1 MVWLEQTNMKSW
13 VQVHG
18 GLQFQF
24 IGYCSYSVDY
34 LKGPYPSWLELLR
47 RMAFKLYIFC
57 AEQHLI
63 SLLECNMPPMPVS
76 CGFLALLCPCQG
88 GADGLP
94 ALLQLFLIILRGRY
108 LRRSYRNIE
117 GQQGLTPIYYL
128 VG

>member
-34 LKGPYPSWLELLR
+34 LKGPFPTWLELLR

-57 AEQHLI
+57 AEQHHVSRLEAQMCAVMVCCR
-63 SLLECNMPPMPVS
+63 LLP
-76 CGFLALLCPCQG
+76 LLCPC
-88 GADGLP
+88 
-94 ALLQLFLIILRGRY
+94 
-108 LRRSYRNIE
+108 
-117 GQQGLTPIYYL
+117 
-128 VG
+128 